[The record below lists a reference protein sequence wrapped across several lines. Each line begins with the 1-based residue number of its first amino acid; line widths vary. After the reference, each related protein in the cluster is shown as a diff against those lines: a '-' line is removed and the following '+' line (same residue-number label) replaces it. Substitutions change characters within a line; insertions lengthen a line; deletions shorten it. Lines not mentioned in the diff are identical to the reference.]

1 MSKFIAVSR
10 QAIGLDKTRILLEA
24 RIKGLNDESKKW
36 AEVATS
42 AKEKEKELQN
52 LVEELKAE
60 AVEKDTRLDHLQRE
74 NDELSTLLSNATV
87 DAVAEFK
94 SSTEYTKLLD
104 ANYAA
109 SFENFRME
117 AMENFTE
124 VDFSSIKLNLA
135 AATSSLL
142 QASSEDANVEDDAT
156 TLPPK
161 DNPKANAPPPL
172 SLKTTLFIF
181 VFIWSLVFWTIVC
194 NLNTFTSSI
203 AFRTRS

>member
-1 MSKFIAVSR
+1 MSKFIAASR
-10 QAIGLDKTRILLEA
+10 QATGLDKTRILLEA
-24 RIKGLNDESKKW
+24 RIRELNDESKRW
-36 AEVATS
+36 AEVAAS

-52 LVEELKAE
+52 LVEELKVD
-60 AVEKDTRLDHLQRE
+60 AVEKDTRLDHLQRK
-74 NDELSTLLSNATV
+74 NDELSTLLSNAKV

-94 SSTEYTKLLD
+94 SSNEYTKLLD

-109 SFENFRME
+109 GFEDFRME
-117 AMENFTE
+117 AMENFPE

-161 DNPKANAPPPL
+161 DDPKANAPPPP

-181 VFIWSLVFWTIVC
+181 VFIWSLVFLDHC
-194 NLNTFTSSI
+194 L
-203 AFRTRS
+203 

>member
-1 MSKFIAVSR
+1 M
-10 QAIGLDKTRILLEA
+10 RILLEA
-24 RIKGLNDESKKW
+24 RIKELNDESKKW
-36 AEVATS
+36 AEVAAS

-52 LVEELKAE
+52 LVEELKAN

-109 SFENFRME
+109 SFEDFRME
-117 AMENFTE
+117 AMENFPE

-135 AATSSLL
+135 AATSFLL

-161 DNPKANAPPPL
+161 DNPKANAPP
-172 SLKTTLFIF
+172 
-181 VFIWSLVFWTIVC
+181 V
-194 NLNTFTSSI
+194 
-203 AFRTRS
+203 

>member
-36 AEVATS
+36 AEVDTS

-117 AMENFTE
+117 AMENFPE

-161 DNPKANAPPPL
+161 DNPKPNAPPPP
-172 SLKTTLFIF
+172 S
-181 VFIWSLVFWTIVC
+181 V
-194 NLNTFTSSI
+194 
-203 AFRTRS
+203 

>member
-1 MSKFIAVSR
+1 MSKFIAASR
-10 QAIGLDKTRILLEA
+10 QATGLDKTRILLEA
-24 RIKGLNDESKKW
+24 RIRELNDESKRW
-36 AEVATS
+36 AEVAAL

-52 LVEELKAE
+52 LVEELKVD
-60 AVEKDTRLDHLQRE
+60 AVEKDTRLDHLQRK
-74 NDELSTLLSNATV
+74 NNELSTLLSNAKV

-109 SFENFRME
+109 GFEDFRME
-117 AMENFTE
+117 AIENFTE

-161 DNPKANAPPPL
+161 DDPKANALP
-172 SLKTTLFIF
+172 I
-181 VFIWSLVFWTIVC
+181 
-194 NLNTFTSSI
+194 
-203 AFRTRS
+203 